1 MMTVIAGMDGSS
13 WYTSANKCCLLS
25 HWPQLSVS
33 GIWTGMEKPIH
44 VGRQNSLSA
53 FLDICD
59 HGPSYLPLFKTAPR
73 EISFFF
79 GGWDSET
86 TIVPYYI
93 MVLINKGKITMSSTS
108 TILAAV
114 TTYDKWWQVVL
125 LPVQLPPFAVY
136 INYLTIPNRHTLIQ
150 MITPYSCVL

>member
-59 HGPSYLPLFKTAPR
+59 HGPSYLPPFKTAPR
-73 EISFFF
+73 EISFFL
-79 GGWDSET
+79 GGLRFKNHHC
-86 TIVPYYI
+86 PLLYK
-93 MVLINKGKITMSSTS
+93 VLINKGKITMSSTS

-114 TTYDKWWQVVL
+114 TTYDKWSL
-125 LPVQLPPFAVY
+125 AIHLGNLTCTAATFCRIHQLS
-136 INYLTIPNRHTLIQ
+136 NHT
-150 MITPYSCVL
+150 